1 MRAHGQVN
9 DSTIFLCSFEPMTA
23 NTQAAVRAAY
33 KMFGLKGGEDFSE
46 VRACFRARVKEVHPD
61 TAGETPET
69 LGQLQKLLKAYEVLR
84 MYAPRRVDFEITPD
98 EARKGG
104 LRTIKIEDR
113 EVMIRIPVAVKNH
126 TLVQPIGEASWR
138 VNILVRDKMVNADL
152 SEGEGE
158 RKSREER
165 ARKFE
170 EQAARDEAEANA
182 GILRGFYDSFVKKS
196 PAARLVSWARKG
208 AA

>member
-1 MRAHGQVN
+1 
-9 DSTIFLCSFEPMTA
+9 MTA
-23 NTQAAVRAAY
+23 NTQALRAAY
-33 KMFGLKGGEDFSE
+33 SAFGLQGGEDFSE
-46 VRACFRARVKEVHPD
+46 VRARFRSLVKEVHPD
-61 TAGETPET
+61 TAKETPET
-69 LGQLQKLLKAYEVLR
+69 IAKLQKLLKAYEVLK

-113 EVMIRIPVAVKNH
+113 EVMIRIPVAVKNR
-126 TLVQPIGEASWR
+126 TLVQPIGEANWR
-138 VNILVRDKMVNADL
+138 VNILVRDKMVDADL
-152 SEGEGE
+152 SAGEAE

-165 ARKFE
+165 AKKFE
-170 EQAARDEAEANA
+170 EQAAREDAEANA
-182 GILRGFYDSFVKKS
+182 GVLRGFYESFVKKS